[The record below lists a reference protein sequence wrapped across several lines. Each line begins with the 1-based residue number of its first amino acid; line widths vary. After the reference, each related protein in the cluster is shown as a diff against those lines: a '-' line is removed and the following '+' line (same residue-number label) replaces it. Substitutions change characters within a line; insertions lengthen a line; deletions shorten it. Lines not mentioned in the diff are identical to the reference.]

1 MIPIWYHRF
10 KYRIISLCYLP
21 PPLAPPARGGEM
33 FGEAPARGGEMFGE
47 APARGGEVFSEVFY
61 DEGFGE

>member
-33 FGEAPARGGEMFGE
+33 FGEAPARGGEMF
-47 APARGGEVFSEVFY
+47 SEVFY